1 MSGQPR
7 RKQLTNPAPL
17 VSVFMFVRNGS
28 ASVRRA
34 IESVRAQSYKNIE
47 FVVQDGVST
56 DGTQEIVRSYGSDIK
71 IVSEPDSGPSEGL
84 WRALHRCTGEFIGS
98 CLADEELMPNA
109 VEQAVEIMRRHPDV
123 GAITGDA
130 IITDL
135 EGVQTGFWKSGPFNL
150 VDYLLCDYTPY
161 FVSSFFRRSALLDA
175 GLHREQWGLDRIEFE
190 LWCRLARRS
199 RVMYVP
205 ETFAKYGSH
214 PGQSS
219 SNPKDALRHF
229 KGRLD
234 LIGRICDEDAL
245 IGGDPLFRAFFI
257 WGHARAFVNHAVA
270 IGKPDLAQSLFEAAR
285 EFAGLKPS
293 PLLEGVA
300 YDETEG
306 YLRAAQSTWT
316 RAEGR
321 LPAPVRAVLGRQRL
335 EGWRS
340 RLEASMVHAKFA
352 SADLPAAQAM
362 GVALGLRQLP
372 PSPGNAFPFPS
383 ALTPLWKARMYSRLA
398 QGYVAEGRLAEAC
411 DTWLSAARLTGLA

>member
-1 MSGQPR
+1 MH
-7 RKQLTNPAPL
+7 LTNHAPL

-34 IESVRAQSYKNIE
+34 IESVRAQTYPNIE
-47 FVVQDGVST
+47 FIVQDGVST

-109 VEQAVEIMRRHPDV
+109 VEQAVEIMQRHRDV

-135 EGVQTGFWKSGPFNL
+135 AGVQTGFWKSGPFNF

-199 RVMYVP
+199 RVMYIP

-234 LIGRICDEDAL
+234 LIGRLCDEDGL
-245 IGGDPLFRAFFI
+245 VGGDPLFRAFFI

-270 IGKPDLAQSLFEAAR
+270 IGKPDLAQALFDAAR

-293 PLLEGVA
+293 PLLDGVP
-300 YDETEG
+300 YDETEA
-306 YLRAAQSTWT
+306 YLRAAKSAWS
-316 RAEGR
+316 RAEGL
-321 LPAPVRAVLGRQRL
+321 LPAPVRAVIGPARLGR
-335 EGWRS
+335 WRS
-340 RLEASMVHAKFA
+340 HLQASMVDAKFA
-352 SADLPAAQAM
+352 PADLPASQAM
-362 GVALGLRQLP
+362 AVALGLRKLP
-372 PSPGNAFPFPS
+372 SATGTAFPLPS
-383 ALTPLWKARMYSRLA
+383 TLTPHWKARMYARLA
-398 QGYVAEGRLAEAC
+398 QGYVAEERLAEAC
-411 DTWLSAARLTGLA
+411 DTWLAAAKLTNLA